1 MTPVAGKV
9 VESNSALEAK
19 PASLN
24 KDPEGDG
31 WIAKLEIGED
41 GVAAVEALMD
51 AEAYKSFT
59 EEASEEH

>member
-1 MTPVAGKV
+1 MEA
-9 VESNSALEAK
+9 NNALEQK

-31 WIAKLEIGED
+31 WIAKIEISED
-41 GVAAVEALMD
+41 GLAAYEGLMD
-51 AEAYKSFT
+51 TEAYKSFT